1 MKKFIYLFSLV
12 MTITMLSCQKDFLQR
27 DVGIQTDLEEVFKD
41 PLQASRYG
49 DFTYTF
55 SINDYG
61 RLSGYKGMTS
71 QFTDESIA
79 NNAQAEVATMNS
91 GQWLDGG
98 AADVS
103 GIYTQMYRGI
113 RNANIMLQFM
123 EKTPWTPEYN
133 PNFIKGEQLYLRAYF
148 YFELLRRFG
157 GVVLLDQALDFT
169 EASKDLPR
177 STYEETMAQILAD
190 VEQAI
195 TLLPLTNNDWPN
207 PAAQANRATG
217 AAAMALK
224 ARLLMFDASPL
235 NNAGN
240 DAAKWQKAAAASK
253 AIIDLGKYSLEPTYA
268 NVLTVA
274 NSVEYIRIWPRGGRG
289 FIGTYLSDFLIPT
302 SMGGAQSN
310 LSPVQNHVDLYEM
323 KNGKPITDATSGYD
337 PQSPYL
343 NRDPRFYVNIL
354 YNNVTWQGRAIETW
368 QTEPNAQGV
377 ITYGRDHGT
386 AISVTKT
393 SYYLKR
399 LWPEASRSGST
410 ANALLNYVF
419 YRYAE
424 VLLNYAEAV
433 NEASGPN
440 EEVYKSVNAVRKRA
454 VMPELPEGLSQEEM
468 RARIRNERAVEFAF
482 EDMRWWDILRWKKGA
497 EIVARPMKGMKV
509 IKNANGTF
517 TYNVVDL
524 PVFQKVFTDRM
535 YLYPIPRAEMN
546 KTSGALIQNTGW
558 EE

>member
-1 MKKFIYLFSLV
+1 MNKFIYLLSLV
-12 MTITMLSCQKDFLQR
+12 ITITAVSCQKDFLQR
-27 DVGIQTDLEEVFKD
+27 DVGIQTDLDQVFKD
-41 PLQASRYG
+41 PLQASRFG

-79 NNAQAEVATMNS
+79 NNAQTEVATMNS

-98 AADVS
+98 ASDVT

-113 RNANIMLQFM
+113 RNANLMLKMM
-123 EKTPWTPEYN
+123 EKTPRTPEYN
-133 PNFIKGEQLYLRAYF
+133 VNYIKGEQLYLRAYF

-157 GVVLLDQALDFT
+157 GVVILTEAQDFT
-169 EASKDLPR
+169 AASEDLPR
-177 STYEETMAQILAD
+177 NTYDETLTQILTD
-190 VEQAI
+190 VDQAI
-195 TLLPLTNNDWPN
+195 SLLPLTNADWPN

-217 AAAMALK
+217 AAGMALK
-224 ARLLMFDASPL
+224 ARVLMFDASPL
-235 NNAGN
+235 NNTAG

-253 AIIDLGKYSLEPTYA
+253 AIIDLGKYSLEANYA
-268 NVLTVA
+268 NVLTIA
-274 NSVEYIRIWPRGGRG
+274 NSNEYIRIWPRGGRG

-323 KNGKPITDATSGYD
+323 KNGKPITDPTSGYD
-337 PQSPYL
+337 PQNPYL

-386 AISVTKT
+386 AVSVTKT

-424 VLLNYAEAV
+424 VLLNYAEAT
-433 NEASGPN
+433 NEATGPN

-454 VMPELPEGLSQEEM
+454 GMPDLPEGLSKDDM
-468 RARIRNERAVEFAF
+468 RARIWNERAVEFAF

-497 EIVARPMKGMKV
+497 AYVAKPMTGMRV
-509 IKNANGTF
+509 IKNTNGTF
-517 TYNVVDL
+517 SYTVVEL
-524 PVFQKVFTDRM
+524 PAFQKVFNEHM

-546 KTSGALIQNTGW
+546 KTSGALKQNPGW
-558 EE
+558 E